1 MVIFIIIVLVVIIY
15 IYKFNNRDRNLD
27 YKYSPE
33 FKNLSKADKMVI
45 EITNGLEAAI
55 KQDVLNKFDDDYTK
69 FIAITSIINQR
80 ESSFLNNINQIAYQE
95 NISIPLAKKVIK
107 TACDFVRITYGLD
120 TKNY

>member
-1 MVIFIIIVLVVIIY
+1 MIIY